1 MVDKRNR
8 DKCTKVV
15 REGKNNSQGS
25 VLVQGGER
33 KEEGE
38 SR

>member
-25 VLVQGGER
+25 VLVLGRER
-33 KEEGE
+33 KDKGE
-38 SR
+38 SL